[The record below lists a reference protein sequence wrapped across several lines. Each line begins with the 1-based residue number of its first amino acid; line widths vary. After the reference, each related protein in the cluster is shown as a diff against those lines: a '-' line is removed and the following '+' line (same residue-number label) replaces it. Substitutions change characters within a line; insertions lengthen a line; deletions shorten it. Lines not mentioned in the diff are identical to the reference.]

1 VLAWTYGGEQTEF
14 LKKNSAFAAE
24 NSYQLSEPNR
34 LECYLTF
41 LVTPDAMQ
49 VFAVEL
55 TYITKA
61 SHA

>member
-1 VLAWTYGGEQTEF
+1 VSKQSF
-14 LKKNSAFAAE
+14 KRKNSAFAAE